1 MKNQDL
7 DLSFQGKKRPLEKFI
22 EIVLKLCCFFSVF
35 ITIGFVVL
43 LGKDALLFFIND
55 DVSIREFLTSTKWQP
70 AIGNVGVLPLITATF
85 VTSFIALLVATPL
98 SILVAIYLS
107 EFSSEKVRGF
117 LKPLLELLASIP
129 SVVYGF
135 FAVTFVTPVLKL
147 IIGEN
152 VVEIYNN
159 LSAGIVM
166 GILIFPLIT
175 SMIEDALHA
184 VPKSLRFVALALGAN
199 KVETALQ
206 VVVPAS
212 LSGVIS
218 AIIVG
223 FSRAVGE
230 TMIVAL
236 AAGAGPNFT
245 LNPLKAAETITGY
258 MVRISGGDVS
268 YNTIDYNSIF
278 ALGFILLC
286 ITLVLNSLSNIIAKK
301 FNEVYE

>member
-1 MKNQDL
+1 MGYSM
-7 DLSFQGKKRPLEKFI
+7 SFEGKKRPIEKFI
-22 EIVLKLCCFFSVF
+22 EMALKICCYFSVF

-43 LGKDALLFFIND
+43 LGKDALLFF
-55 DVSIREFLTSTKWQP
+55 VSDGVSVSEFLTSTQWQP
-70 AIGNVGVLPLITATF
+70 SIGKVGILPLVTATF
-85 VTSFIALLVATPL
+85 VTSLIALVVATPL
-98 SILVAIYLS
+98 SMLAAIYLS

-117 LKPLLELLASIP
+117 LKPILELLASIP

-147 IIGEN
+147 IIGED

-166 GILIFPLIT
+166 GILIFPLVT

-199 KVETALQ
+199 KVETTIQ

-212 LSGVIS
+212 LSGVVS

-223 FSRAVGE
+223 LSRAVGE

-286 ITLVLNSLSNIIAKK
+286 ITLVLNSLSNFIGRK